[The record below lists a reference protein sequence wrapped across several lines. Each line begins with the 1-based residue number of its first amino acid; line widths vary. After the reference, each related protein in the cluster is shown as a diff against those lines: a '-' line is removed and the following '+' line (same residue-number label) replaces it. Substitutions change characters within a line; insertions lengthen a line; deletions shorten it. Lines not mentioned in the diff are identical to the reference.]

1 MFGRAPAGFVSSL
14 LAALAVGACN
24 GASTSPEDPV
34 TDLRVEPEELFM
46 LPGETLPL
54 IARYVHESGRLTAAH
69 DVVWVSYDSTVA
81 RVDQS
86 GLVEGVT
93 GGSTTVAAVSSDF
106 ADFATVEVDRL
117 IGLEIQPE
125 PIELLIGATQQLRVY
140 ESFQGGR
147 MREVQGADWM
157 STRPGVAQV
166 SSDGLVEAVS
176 NGQATIVA
184 QVDALFA
191 EATVVVVVSGTW
203 VEIASMPGEP
213 VRAGHAAALDG
224 RVYYIGGNV
233 AFDTPTPF
241 TYIYDPTTNTWTSGP
256 DMPTARNWGTVAVAN
271 DRIHVIGGVNAGAPG
286 NVDSRL
292 FVNEA
297 FDPLIQQWS
306 TYAPMTF
313 PRGGAAGDTL
323 GGLIYVIGGSRGP
336 LALDSVEVYDPAAN
350 AWSLAPALPHPL
362 LVPATGSIGGRLYLA
377 GGEGRPCCDA
387 RPELLWF
394 ESGGGGWSTAAPI
407 PTPRAYAA
415 SAVLDGRL
423 VVVGGATGGYGDILT
438 AVEAYDPATN
448 EWSRYRSLPV
458 PTREASAAV
467 VDGVLYVMGGR
478 TGEGN
483 TTRAFTFS
491 W

>member
-1 MFGRAPAGFVSSL
+1 
-14 LAALAVGACN
+14 
-24 GASTSPEDPV
+24 
-34 TDLRVEPEELFM
+34 M

-54 IARYVHESGRLTAAH
+54 VARYVHESGRLTVAH
-69 DVVWVSYDSTVA
+69 DIVWVSYDSAVA

-106 ADFATVEVDRL
+106 ADFATVVVDRL
-117 IGLEIQPE
+117 IALEIE
-125 PIELLIGATQQLRVY
+125 PDPTELLIGATQQLQVY
-140 ESFQGGR
+140 EYFEGGR
-147 MREVQGADWM
+147 IREVQGAGWM

-166 SSDGLVEAVS
+166 SSDGLVEAIS

-184 QVDALFA
+184 QVNALFA
-191 EATVVVVVSGTW
+191 EATVVVIVSGTW
-203 VEIASMPGEP
+203 TEIASMPGEP
-213 VRAGHAAALDG
+213 VRSGHAAALDG
-224 RVYYIGGNV
+224 KVYYIGGNI
-233 AFDTPTPF
+233 AFDTPTRF
-241 TYIYDPTTNTWTSGP
+241 TYIYDTATNIWSTGP

-271 DRIHVIGGVNAGAPG
+271 DRIHVIGGVNAGDPSG
-286 NVDSRL
+286 VDSRL

-297 FDPLIQQWS
+297 FDPGTQQWS

-336 LALDSVEVYDPAAN
+336 LVLDSVEVYDPAAN
-350 AWSLAPALPHPL
+350 SWSLAPSLPYPL
-362 LVPATGSIGGRLYLA
+362 LVPGTGSIGGRLYLA

-387 RPELLWF
+387 RSELLWF
-394 ESGGGGWSTAAPI
+394 ESGGGGWNTAAPI
-407 PTPRAYAA
+407 PTPRCYAA

-423 VVVGGATGGYGDILT
+423 VVVGGADGGYGAILT
-438 AVEAYDPATN
+438 AVEVYDPATN

-467 VDGVLYVMGGR
+467 LDGVLYVMGGR
-478 TGEGN
+478 TADGN
-483 TTRAFTFS
+483 TSRAFAFT